1 MATPT
6 HALVHR
12 YAPGTGPQ
20 EGTAELDAEMK
31 IWAQID
37 SDLRSSGQLVEAWAL
52 NSATAALGTAAD
64 DAGSQVVFAVHA
76 IAVESDAAAQQ
87 IAAGMPHLG
96 YGSTTVHPLMR

>member
-12 YAPGTGPQ
+12 YTPGTGPQ

-37 SDLRSSGQLVEAWAL
+37 AELRASGQLVEAWAL
-52 NSATAALGTAAD
+52 NSATAVLGD
-64 DAGSQVVFAVHA
+64 DAGSQVVFAVHG
-76 IAVESDAAAQQ
+76 IAVESDEAAQQ
-87 IAAGMPHLG
+87 IAARMPHLG
-96 YGSTTVHPLMR
+96 YGSTTVHPLMK